1 MQERISVVF
10 VIDSLMPRGGM
21 ESALIALA
29 QDLSSDLPVAIYALS
44 GPELPAGVLPESVE
58 CVYLGVRP
66 GPARLLR
73 CYLPIRRV
81 LPRPSSHKRIVAVGI
96 WGTVAL
102 HWARRTDMRTTVVWE
117 HSLTAH
123 LLQVSLKM
131 RILWRLAG
139 RAYGRAESV
148 VCVSDATKAVVQRR
162 RKRGSRT
169 LVVANLLAPE
179 PEGVG
184 QAPTTKDEAP
194 LRLLG
199 VGALTH
205 DKNWALAIEA
215 LRFLPD
221 DTRLAIA
228 GEGPEHAPLARLIN
242 ELNLAKRVEL
252 LGYRTD
258 IQGLLVGA
266 DVLVHPSQSETFG
279 YSLFEA
285 AQAHVPV
292 AVCDFPVMNE
302 VVSRYVPGVVSPA
315 DAASFAAATR
325 SAARIAA
332 QVEIWEACGLR
343 RQRDFSHDR
352 VMSLWKEVLA
362 PIPGVHRETEA
373 GPRGRASSSRRR

>member
-29 QDLSSDLPVAIYALS
+29 QDLSQELPVAIYALS
-44 GPELPAGVLPESVE
+44 GPELPAGVLPEAVE

-66 GPARLLR
+66 GPTRLLR
-73 CYLPIRRV
+73 CCLPIRRV
-81 LPRPSSHKRIVAVGI
+81 LPRPSPHKRVVAVGI

-102 HWARRTDMRTTVVWE
+102 NWARRADMRTTVVWE

-131 RILWRLAG
+131 RVLWRLAG

-148 VCVSDATKAVVQRR
+148 VCVSDATKAVVQQRR
-162 RKRGSRT
+162 TRGLRT
-169 LVVANLLAPE
+169 LVVPNLLAPE
-179 PEGVG
+179 VEGVG
-184 QAPTTKDEAP
+184 QARTTMNEGP
-194 LRLLG
+194 LQLLG

-205 DKNWALAIEA
+205 DKNWELAIEA

-228 GEGPEHAPLARLIN
+228 GEGPERETLARLIN
-242 ELNLAKRVEL
+242 ELDLAKRVEL

-258 IQGLLVGA
+258 VQRLLAAA

-285 AQAHVPV
+285 AQARVPV

-302 VVSRYVPGVVSPA
+302 MVSRYVPGVVSPA
-315 DAASFAAATR
+315 EAASFAAATE
-325 SAARIAA
+325 SAARMAA
-332 QVEIWEACGLR
+332 QVEIWEGCALR

-352 VMSLWKEVLA
+352 VMSHWKEILTT
-362 PIPGVHRETEA
+362 IPRVHRETEA
-373 GPRGRASSSRRR
+373 GLRGRASSIRRR